1 MPALLTAVKE
11 LNEPRHMYIDKIF
24 DACQKEISV
33 LTINDV
39 DITASEVGLKA
50 SPTRVFRS
58 FTPEVKG
65 QGEMLNGTVE
75 EISQSLVE
83 KLKEKHII

>member
-1 MPALLTAVKE
+1 MNLKLWPRLKIIFEVYKKEVK
-11 LNEPRHMYIDKIF
+11 I
-24 DACQKEISV
+24 

-39 DITASEVGLKA
+39 DIDTTQVGLKA

-65 QGEMLNGTVE
+65 GGIILEGSEKEVASKLVGEF
-75 EISQSLVE
+75 
-83 KLKEKHII
+83 KDAHII